1 MKSNVI
7 AAINKYNMIK
17 ENDTIVVGVSGG
29 ADSMALL
36 HFLLNESDNLKIK
49 VIVAHIN
56 HCLRGEE
63 SDRDEKFVSDYC
75 RDNGVIFYSCR
86 SNVKSEASE
95 YGISIEECGRKVRY
109 NYFNNIAEKYHAKIA
124 TAHTLSDSIET
135 TMFNMIRGTGIK
147 GLSGIAPARGKIIR
161 PLIFVTRSQI
171 EDYCVKNKIKY
182 VTDSSN
188 LCYDYTRNKIRL
200 DIVPKMR
207 EINTAFEK
215 SFLRLKEQVED
226 DCSYL
231 NNIAKAEL
239 DKSMINGMYD
249 INVISKLEKPIKSR
263 LIIQAVYN
271 KFNIYLQNSH
281 IDLICEIIDNG
292 HGTVTIPGKI
302 YVKVENGFLR
312 IYKDAPEIK
321 NWKNKFNEGKILTD
335 SGRKFI
341 IEIITKNEYL
351 SLKKTDKNLIYKCL
365 DYDKITENT
374 IIRNRKPG
382 DKFTQKNRKVRKS
395 LKKLFNEKKVPI
407 EKRNELA
414 IIDDGNEILWIE
426 GIGPSE
432 KAAVSENTKKVVL
445 IVIGECLYGKGN

>member
-86 SNVKSEASE
+86 SNIKSKASE

-147 GLSGIAPARGKIIR
+147 GLSGIAPVRGKIIR

-182 VTDSSN
+182 RIDKTNFESI
-188 LCYDYTRNKIRL
+188 YTRNKIRL

-215 SFLRLKEQVED
+215 SFLRLKEQAED

-249 INVISKLEKPIKSR
+249 INIISKLEKPIKSR

-414 IIDDGNEILWIE
+414 IIDDGDEILWIE
-426 GIGPSE
+426 DIGPSE

>member
-86 SNVKSEASE
+86 SNIKSEASE
-95 YGISIEECGRKVRY
+95 YGISVEECGRKVRY

-147 GLSGIAPARGKIIR
+147 GLSGIAPVRGKIIR

-171 EDYCVKNKIKY
+171 EDYCVKSKIKY

-215 SFLRLKEQVED
+215 SFLRLKEQAED

-249 INVISKLEKPIKSR
+249 INIISKLEKPIKSR

-414 IIDDGNEILWIE
+414 IIDDGDEILWIE
-426 GIGPSE
+426 DIGPSE

>member
-49 VIVAHIN
+49 VIVTHIN

-86 SNVKSEASE
+86 SNIKSEASE
-95 YGISIEECGRKVRY
+95 YGISVEECGRKVRY

-147 GLSGIAPARGKIIR
+147 GLSGIAPVRGKIIR

-215 SFLRLKEQVED
+215 SFLRLKEQAED

-231 NNIAKAEL
+231 NNIAKTEL

-414 IIDDGNEILWIE
+414 IIDDGDEILWIE
-426 GIGPSE
+426 DIGPSE

>member
-86 SNVKSEASE
+86 SNIKSEASE
-95 YGISIEECGRKVRY
+95 YGISVEECGRKVRY

-147 GLSGIAPARGKIIR
+147 GLSGIAPVRGKIIR

-182 VTDSSN
+182 VIDSSN

-231 NNIAKAEL
+231 NNIAKSEL

-414 IIDDGNEILWIE
+414 IIDDGDEILWIE

>member
-86 SNVKSEASE
+86 SNIKSKASE

-147 GLSGIAPARGKIIR
+147 GLSGIAPVRGKIIR

-200 DIVPKMR
+200 DIVPEMR

-215 SFLRLKEQVED
+215 SFLRLKEQAED

-414 IIDDGNEILWIE
+414 IIDDGDEILWIE

>member
-414 IIDDGNEILWIE
+414 IIDDGDEILWIE

>member
-86 SNVKSEASE
+86 SNIKSEASE
-95 YGISIEECGRKVRY
+95 CGISIEECGRKVRY

-147 GLSGIAPARGKIIR
+147 GLSGIAPVRGKIIR

-182 VTDSSN
+182 IIDSSN

-215 SFLRLKEQVED
+215 SFLRLKEQAED
-226 DCSYL
+226 DCRYL

-249 INVISKLEKPIKSR
+249 INIISKLEKPIKSR

-414 IIDDGNEILWIE
+414 IIDDGDEILWIE
-426 GIGPSE
+426 DIGPSE

>member
-49 VIVAHIN
+49 VIVSHIN

-86 SNVKSEASE
+86 SNIKSEASE

-351 SLKKTDKNLIYKCL
+351 SLKKTDKNLVYKCL

-414 IIDDGNEILWIE
+414 IIDDGDEILWIE

>member
-63 SDRDEKFVSDYC
+63 SYRDEKFVSDYC
-75 RDNGVIFYSCR
+75 RDNGVIFYSCI
-86 SNVKSEASE
+86 SNIKSEASE

-147 GLSGIAPARGKIIR
+147 GLSGIAPVRGKIIR

-215 SFLRLKEQVED
+215 SFLRLKEQAED

-231 NNIAKAEL
+231 NNIAKTEL

-249 INVISKLEKPIKSR
+249 INIISKLEKPIKSR

-414 IIDDGNEILWIE
+414 IIDDGDEILWIE

>member
-7 AAINKYNMIK
+7 AAIDKYNMIK

-86 SNVKSEASE
+86 SNIKSEASE
-95 YGISIEECGRKVRY
+95 YGISVEECGRKVRY

-215 SFLRLKEQVED
+215 SFLRLKEQAED

-239 DKSMINGMYD
+239 DKSVINGMYD

>member
-49 VIVAHIN
+49 VIVTHIN

-86 SNVKSEASE
+86 SNIKSEASE

-147 GLSGIAPARGKIIR
+147 GLSGIAPVRGKIIR

-171 EDYCVKNKIKY
+171 EYYCVKNKIKY

-207 EINTAFEK
+207 GINTAFEK
-215 SFLRLKEQVED
+215 SFLRLKEQAED

-249 INVISKLEKPIKSR
+249 INIISKLEKPIKSR

-414 IIDDGNEILWIE
+414 IIDDGDEILWIE

>member
-86 SNVKSEASE
+86 SNIKSEASE
-95 YGISIEECGRKVRY
+95 YGTSVEECGRKVRY

-147 GLSGIAPARGKIIR
+147 GLSGIAPVRGKIIR

-215 SFLRLKEQVED
+215 SFLRLKEQAED

-249 INVISKLEKPIKSR
+249 INIISKLEKPIKSR

-414 IIDDGNEILWIE
+414 IIDDGDEILWIE
-426 GIGPSE
+426 DIGPSE